1 MGPLLS
7 ETDDFGVPQLVQYA
21 PGEKFDVHHDWYD
34 VPQVVKTGDESK
46 RGKRF
51 NRLASFFVFLENEGV
66 VGGETWFPFV
76 EVREDDEERDGMG
89 KWRRHEEGGT
99 AFRPRAGSAL
109 FWVNLHGNR
118 TGDGRV
124 VHAGLKVEE
133 GRKTA
138 MNIWPRKFY

>member
-7 ETDDFGVPQLVQYA
+7 PIDDFGVPQLVQYV

-34 VPQVVKTGDESK
+34 APQIVKTGDESK
-46 RGKRF
+46 RGRLF

-76 EVREDDEERDGMG
+76 EVGEKGGEEDG
-89 KWRRHEEGGT
+89 KWRRHEEGGI
-99 AFRPRAGSAL
+99 AFKPRAGSAL
-109 FWVNLHGNR
+109 FWVNLHGNG

-124 VHAGLKVEE
+124 VHAGLKVVE

>member
-1 MGPLLS
+1 M
-7 ETDDFGVPQLVQYA
+7 QYA

-34 VPQVVKTGDESK
+34 VPQVVKSGGGRFGTGNVNE
-46 RGKRF
+46 GKEGRRF

-66 VGGETWFPFV
+66 VGGETWFPFA
-76 EVREDDEERDGMG
+76 EVGDDVVTEEEEG
-89 KWRRHEEGGT
+89 KKWWRHEEGGT
-99 AFRPRAGSAL
+99 AFSPIAGNAL
-109 FWVNLHGNR
+109 FWVNLHKNG